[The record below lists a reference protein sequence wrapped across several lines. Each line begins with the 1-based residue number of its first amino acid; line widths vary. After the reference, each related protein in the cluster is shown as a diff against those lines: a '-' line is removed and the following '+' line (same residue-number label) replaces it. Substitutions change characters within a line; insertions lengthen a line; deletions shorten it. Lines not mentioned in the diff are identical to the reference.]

1 MLYSNE
7 NKKERIMQTVKL
19 NNGIEMPLLGFGVF
33 QMTDADEC
41 ERAVIDALETGYR
54 LIDTAASYQNE
65 TQVGNALKQS
75 QIAREDLFITTKL
88 WLQDASYEGAKAQFQ
103 RSLSRLQLDYVDL
116 YLIHQPYGDVY
127 GAWRAMEEL
136 YQAGKI
142 RAIGVSNF
150 HPDRLADL
158 IAFNK
163 VIPAVNQVEVNPFN
177 QQLHAVP
184 WMQSKNI
191 QPEAWAP
198 FAEGRNGLFQLP
210 QLTAIGEKYGK
221 SIGQVVLRWL
231 FQRGIVSLAKSV
243 RKTRM
248 AENINILDFTLTDN
262 EMAQIVAMDTATSA
276 FFSHRDP
283 AMVEWLAGRKL
294 DV

>member
-1 MLYSNE
+1 
-7 NKKERIMQTVKL
+7 MQTVKL
-19 NNGIEMPLLGFGVF
+19 NNGVEMPLLGFGVF

-88 WLQDASYEGAKAQFQ
+88 WLQDTSYEGAKAQFQ

-116 YLIHQPYGDVY
+116 YLIHQPYGDVH

-136 YQAGKI
+136 YHAGKI

-198 FAEGRNGLFQLP
+198 FAEGRNGLFQHP

-221 SIGQVVLRWL
+221 SVGQVVLRWL

-248 AENINILDFTLTDN
+248 AENINILDFTLTGN
-262 EMAQIVAMDTATSA
+262 EMTQITAMDTATSA